1 MLLLQPLM
9 LARGETAL
17 QAPPTVPRPRPG
29 PVRSLRVPPV
39 GAKERNRSS
48 EKTRSDVPFF
58 PFSQPLRP
66 SLPLP
71 HQKKQNR
78 LRRVRTFRPRPSL
91 AALQAEG
98 PQEEDA
104 DPRAGNWGAEARLQ
118 PAAASAASA
127 AIPPGER
134 RWWRRRPRPRPR
146 WARRRRQGP
155 RWRRGRGS
163 GGRREMAAGGRRGCG
178 AGRGGRPG
186 RGRACDLHG
195 REPEARRGRKGR
207 ERSCRGSRDPRC
219 CCCCC
224 CSNSD
229 EARLPAGSDGCR
241 RQRRR
246 RERGGSSRSSRRRR
260 NSSS

>member
-1 MLLLQPLM
+1 MHRRRRRPMLLLQPLM

-17 QAPPTVPRPRPG
+17 QALPTVPRPRPG

-104 DPRAGNWGAEARLQ
+104 DPRAGNCGAKARLQ

-146 WARRRRQGP
+146 VHQGARSTASVIGPPLRALTSRRASP
-155 RWRRGRGS
+155 RTRAKASAGRCRSRGRSSS
-163 GGRREMAAGGRRGCG
+163 GGQSVSRR
-178 AGRGGRPG
+178 
-186 RGRACDLHG
+186 
-195 REPEARRGRKGR
+195 PE
-207 ERSCRGSRDPRC
+207 
-219 CCCCC
+219 
-224 CSNSD
+224 
-229 EARLPAGSDGCR
+229 
-241 RQRRR
+241 
-246 RERGGSSRSSRRRR
+246 SSRAESHSGCAWMLPVP
-260 NSSS
+260 SSSPCEGGGVYMGCKCVCA